1 METWNRL
8 IAVGREE
15 GGGKWR
21 KEVEGISQRT
31 CMNDSWTRTME
42 RGLTV
47 GDRGGLG
54 GGGQKRGK
62 IGTTVM
68 E

>member
-1 METWNRL
+1 M
-8 IAVGREE
+8 
-15 GGGKWR
+15 
-21 KEVEGISQRT
+21 EGISQRT

-47 GDRGGLG
+47 GDRGGPG

-62 IGTTVM
+62 IGTTVT